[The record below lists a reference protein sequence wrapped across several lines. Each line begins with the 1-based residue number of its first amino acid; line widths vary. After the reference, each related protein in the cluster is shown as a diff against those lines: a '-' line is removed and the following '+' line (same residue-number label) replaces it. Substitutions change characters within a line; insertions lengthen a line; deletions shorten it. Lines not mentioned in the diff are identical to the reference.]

1 MELFKGQSLLEF
13 TERFKTDLDCE
24 EYLAS
29 LKWEDGYCCP
39 WSYEIQWIAQNEW
52 SWVSE
57 FNIDRYLAEYRF
69 RINRSQSKE
78 TIFNN
83 LIKRIVEG
91 SPVSQSQ
98 LVGS

>member
-1 MELFKGQSLLEF
+1 MYYGIIQGEKYLRV

-29 LKWEDGYCCP
+29 LKWEDGYCCRKLRGI
-39 WSYEIQWIAQNEW
+39 Y
-52 SWVSE
+52 SWVSQ
-57 FNIDRYLAEYRF
+57 FNIDRYLAEYSF

-78 TIFNN
+78 TIFNK

-98 LVGS
+98 LVCS